1 MSSLFQCE
9 EQSQAQVGQTAAISI
24 ALHALLLA
32 LIVAVSIRARHIV
45 IFRPMVQ
52 GSSQQIAVV
61 AVSRGALAAVLA
73 AEHPALTE
81 KTQAPRANASHRL
94 SPVPSKPA
102 PSLTARQ
109 SSQAQVAQPAAGK
122 SNPGVTGQ
130 GSDAQSMYPA
140 YPTVSPSP
148 QVRDRSL
155 LPQTSQKVI
164 VDVNLGA
171 DGRVQQTKLVSGLGN
186 ALDRLVLDAVQGW
199 QFHPA
204 MLNGA
209 PVPSSMELVFP
220 FDRNYPEADLRAAL
234 SPSQPGSW
242 RRPDHCPQEPVAP
255 W

>member
-1 MSSLFQCE
+1 MRSLFQCE
-9 EQSQAQVGQTAAISI
+9 EQSPARVGQTAALSI

-32 LIVAVSIRARHIV
+32 LIVAGSIRARHVV

-73 AEHPALTE
+73 AEHPPVAE
-81 KTQAPRANASHRL
+81 KTQAPRINTLHRFR
-94 SPVPSKPA
+94 PVPAKPA
-102 PSLTARQ
+102 AARTTPQ
-109 SSQAQVAQPAAGK
+109 PSQAQSVQPAAGI

-130 GSDAQSMYPA
+130 GSDAQSTYPA

-155 LPQTSQKVI
+155 LPQTSRKVVI
-164 VDVNLGA
+164 DVNLGA
-171 DGRVQQTKLVSGLGN
+171 DGRVQQATLVTGLGN
-186 ALDRLVLDAVQGW
+186 ALDQLALDTVRGW

-209 PVPSSMELVFP
+209 PVPSAIELVFP
-220 FDRNYPEADLRAAL
+220 FDRNYPEAD
-234 SPSQPGSW
+234 
-242 RRPDHCPQEPVAP
+242 
-255 W
+255 

>member
-1 MSSLFQCE
+1 MRSLFQYE
-9 EQSQAQVGQTAAISI
+9 EQSQARVGQTAALSI

-32 LIVAVSIRARHIV
+32 LIVAGSIRARHVV

-73 AEHPALTE
+73 AEHPPLTE
-81 KTQAPRANASHRL
+81 KTQAPRITAPHRL
-94 SPVPSKPA
+94 STVPAKPT
-102 PSLTARQ
+102 PSLTALQLSQ
-109 SSQAQVAQPAAGK
+109 SQVAQPAAEK

-155 LPQTSQKVI
+155 LPQTSQKVVI
-164 VDVNLGA
+164 DVNLGA
-171 DGRVQQTKLVSGLGN
+171 DGRVQQAMLVSGLGN
-186 ALDRLVLDAVQGW
+186 ALDQVVLDTVRGW

-204 MLNGA
+204 VLNGA

-220 FDRNYPEADLRAAL
+220 FDRNYPEA
-234 SPSQPGSW
+234 
-242 RRPDHCPQEPVAP
+242 E
-255 W
+255 